1 MHRRGVAWPTLRG
14 RQVTTS
20 SSARFWSGRLES
32 HGVRLREPHVRVAGS
47 PTRRRSHST
56 RLSYRWRVV
65 VVDGGHVHLPVHR
78 PGRRTRYEGPDPR
91 FSSPG
96 AAPVAAAARSRRR
109 NLPTPPS
116 LSPYRRRRHMLCR
129 RALPTAGALDKPYPP
144 DEHTAF
150 CVRHLLAFPPVLEQ
164 MPSVDQLCGPAL
176 YHRVPEGPGDSI
188 QTRQARCR
196 GSRSRLARAS
206 GAL

>member
-1 MHRRGVAWPTLRG
+1 MACRSCGWRACPFAGAASRTKNKIRRYVSCTYG
-14 RQVTTS
+14 TTW
-20 SSARFWSGRLES
+20 RK
-32 HGVRLREPHVRVAGS
+32 VRLPWL
-47 PTRRRSHST
+47 
-56 RLSYRWRVV
+56 RL
-65 VVDGGHVHLPVHR
+65 P
-78 PGRRTRYEGPDPR
+78 PFPGPDHR

-96 AAPVAAAARSRRR
+96 AAPVAAAAPSRRR